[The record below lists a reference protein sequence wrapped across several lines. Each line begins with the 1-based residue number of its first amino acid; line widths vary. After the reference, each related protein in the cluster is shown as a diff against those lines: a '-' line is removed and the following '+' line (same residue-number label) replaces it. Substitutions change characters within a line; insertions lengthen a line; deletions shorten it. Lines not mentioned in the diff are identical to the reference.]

1 MDRESPGF
9 QPQDESGRR
18 YSQIYHLMPFIY
30 VSHQIN
36 PQVSE
41 PVKLDV

>member
-1 MDRESPGF
+1 MNRADDIF
-9 QPQDESGRR
+9 KYTDL
-18 YSQIYHLMPFIY
+18 IPFIY